1 MGWTGLRKI
10 LLAVVAAL
18 AFAGVVSTESIAAEG
33 GAVRFG
39 GRVSWVAAETM
50 VVATDNSVA
59 VTVDLSQVAQDE
71 YQRLAPGDRVIV
83 TGALERGRVLAT
95 TIESLEP

>member
-1 MGWTGLRKI
+1 MEFVLIPAGTFLMGSPENEAERSDNEVQHEVEITRP
-10 LLAVVAAL
+10 
-18 AFAGVVSTESIAAEG
+18 FSMGVYQ
-33 GAVRFG
+33 
-39 GRVSWVAAETM
+39 
-50 VVATDNSVA
+50 
-59 VTVDLSQVAQDE
+59 VTQDE